1 MPRAAAARLIPGMRI
16 APTFEREAA
25 LLLAGCPAVAGVDE
39 VGRGPLAGPVMAAA
53 VILDPAHVPPGI
65 DDSKRLSAPRRE
77 RIARAIEAAA
87 LWGLGLAT
95 VEEVDRL
102 NVRQATLLA
111 MARAV
116 AALPV
121 RPGHVLVDGLDLP
134 NLGVPA
140 TALKGGDR
148 LSLSVAAASIVAK
161 VRRDRVMAEAAQH
174 WPEYGWERNAGYGT
188 KSHMAALHAN
198 GPTPFHRRSFRP
210 VSQMLWQG
218 QSGTPV
224 KK

>member
-1 MPRAAAARLIPGMRI
+1 MRI
-16 APTFEREAA
+16 APSFEREAA

-53 VILDPAHVPPGI
+53 VILDPARIPPGI
-65 DDSKRLSAPRRE
+65 DDSKRLSASRRE
-77 RIARAIEAAA
+77 RLAQAIEASA
-87 LWGLGLAT
+87 LWAVGEAS

-134 NLGVPA
+134 NLGLPA
-140 TALKGGDR
+140 TALAGGDR

-188 KSHMAALHAN
+188 KSHMRALQER
-198 GPTPFHRRSFRP
+198 GPTPFHRVSFRP
-210 VSQMLWQG
+210 VSQMLWQA
-218 QSGTPV
+218 QSEPLV